1 MKKCVF
7 CGTFDPPTRGHENI
21 IRTCLEIFD
30 AVTVAI
36 MVNPDKKPLL
46 TEEERELLLKKLFAD
61 DMRVKICVFDGAA
74 VDLLERENTKFY
86 VRGVRDCID
95 FEFENRNY
103 YASKKLNK
111 DLIEIY
117 IPSEQE
123 NLHISSTAVRTSIR
137 FDKEYLQYIPAA
149 IQNDLLEILKNK
161 G

>member
-1 MKKCVF
+1 M
-7 CGTFDPPTRGHENI
+7 
-21 IRTCLEIFD
+21 
-30 AVTVAI
+30 
-36 MVNPDKKPLL
+36 
-46 TEEERELLLKKLFAD
+46 
-61 DMRVKICVFDGAA
+61 FDGAA
-74 VDLLERENTKFY
+74 VDLLEQENTKFY

-117 IPSEQE
+117 IPAEQE

-149 IQNDLLEILKNK
+149 IQNDLLEILKDK